1 MTDLGK
7 KIALRFLQ
15 LYQVSIS
22 PLFGPACRFEPSCSR
37 YAAEAIE
44 AFGLRRGSWLAIRR
58 VARCHPLAESGYDPV
73 PERAVD
79 GS

>member
-1 MTDLGK
+1 MRNLSK

-15 LYQVSIS
+15 LYRVLIS
-22 PLFGPACRFEPSCSR
+22 PFLGPACRFEPSCSR

-58 VARCHPLAESGYDPV
+58 VARCHPLADSGYDPV
-73 PERAVD
+73 PERAAD
-79 GS
+79 GP